1 MATERPIEANR
12 RNAAGTHQM
21 SEKGK
26 DAVRANAIRHGLA
39 AKRHIVLRGEDQA
52 FYEEVLNALLI
63 DYAPADTQEEMLVHQ
78 IAEHHWRL
86 LRARNME
93 TATFECNL
101 DEFAKKFHED
111 PKELQPLDHAATL
124 AAGFGRFGKMNAN
137 IQRYETTAER
147 SYYRAIR
154 EIARFQ
160 KTRKQD
166 AAKEIRSV
174 PQNHVAEPT
183 AVATPPAPA
192 KPIRSVQKNPREYTH
207 HDMELANASM
217 SNAEFDALLDVIT
230 APPARP
236 TPPETAK

>member
-1 MATERPIEANR
+1 MATQRQIEANR
-12 RNAAGTHQM
+12 RNAAGPHQM

-39 AKRHIVLRGEDQA
+39 AKRHIVLRGEDKE

-154 EIARFQ
+154 EITRLQ
-160 KTRKQD
+160 KARKQD

-174 PQNHVAEPT
+174 PQNDA

-192 KPIRSVQKNPREYTH
+192 KPIRSVQK
-207 HDMELANASM
+207 
-217 SNAEFDALLDVIT
+217 
-230 APPARP
+230 
-236 TPPETAK
+236 